1 MDSESLRSAR
11 TARTY
16 PVGRAD
22 LARVIQETIR
32 ELPRWE
38 LGGASE
44 DEVRAVRRTRLGFVA
59 DVSVRLAPLESGAHT
74 NTHAR
79 FESRSRAGPRD
90 LGRNRRNLDEL
101 LRAIDK
107 NLMPET

>member
-38 LGGASE
+38 LGGASG
-44 DEVRAVRRTRLGFVA
+44 DEVRAVRRTRLGFAA
-59 DVSVRLAPLESGAHT
+59 DVSVRLASLSGVHT

-79 FESRSRAGPRD
+79 FESRSRAGPWD
-90 LGRNRRNLDEL
+90 LGRNWRNLSEL

-107 NLMPET
+107 KLMPEA